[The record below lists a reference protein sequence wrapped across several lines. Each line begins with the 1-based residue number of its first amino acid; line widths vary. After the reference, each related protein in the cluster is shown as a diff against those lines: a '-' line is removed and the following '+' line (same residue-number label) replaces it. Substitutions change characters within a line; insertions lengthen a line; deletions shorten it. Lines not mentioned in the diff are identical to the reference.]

1 MKTSKC
7 FCSHTERDSL
17 NIYGDQNV
25 FGSKQFVFFRYH
37 NMSGIILIVI
47 VLKSYD
53 RISKILNYKRPSHY
67 RIISDTE
74 LNVYNLDI
82 DLADT

>member
-1 MKTSKC
+1 
-7 FCSHTERDSL
+7 
-17 NIYGDQNV
+17 
-25 FGSKQFVFFRYH
+25 
-37 NMSGIILIVI
+37 MSGIILIEI